1 VRGSMKNEERNVAT
15 TWSFC
20 KEKHVCV
27 MWKPLFAEKN
37 HGIVL
42 MARSVC
48 MMYRPVGICM
58 FCRPT
63 KRTEQFVKNPENK
76 AHFLKNVDNHQNVDI
91 LFYIGKLFLVI
102 REPVSQYVSY
112 R

>member
-1 VRGSMKNEERNVAT
+1 VRGSMKNEERNVGT
-15 TWSFC
+15 MC

-37 HGIVL
+37 HGIVS

-48 MMYRPVGICM
+48 IMYKPVGIRM

-63 KRTEQFVKNPENK
+63 KRPEHFVKNPENK
-76 AHFLKNVDNHQNVDI
+76 AHYKTSDL
-91 LFYIGKLFLVI
+91 
-102 REPVSQYVSY
+102 
-112 R
+112 